1 MNEREIQNHKQKQKQ
16 EHHPIRL
23 IACDLDGTLLLHGA
37 QTCTPR
43 ALELIEKLCDQG
55 IYFMPAS
62 GRQYPNLRRLFAP
75 VADQIM
81 YLCENGSLVMKDD
94 RPIEKRIFP
103 RELAME
109 LCHAV
114 LERPDCEVL
123 ISGERTSYIL
133 PKRDSYRR
141 FLEETVRNNITV
153 VKTPEEIPEEIMKVS
168 FYTRKEDRDIAG
180 NALKQQFGE
189 RAWMVVS
196 GLEWI
201 DFAPVG
207 TSKASALAAV
217 GRKLGIAP
225 EEMAAFGDN
234 ENDRAMLEFVGH
246 PYLMRECNPTMEDLE
261 KNCGALRCDTVEE
274 ELEKLLIS
282 LVG

>member
-1 MNEREIQNHKQKQKQ
+1 MEEQRGMVRKV
-16 EHHPIRL
+16 RL

-37 QTCTPR
+37 QKCTPR
-43 ALELIEKLCDQG
+43 ALELIAALCDAE
-55 IYFMPAS
+55 IFFMPAS

-75 VADQIM
+75 VAERIM

-94 RPIEKRIFP
+94 RPIEKKIFP
-103 RELAME
+103 RALAME
-109 LCHAV
+109 LCHAI
-114 LERPDCEVL
+114 LDREDCEVL

-133 PKRDSYRR
+133 PKRDRYRIY
-141 FLEETVRNNITV
+141 LEETVRNNITV

-168 FYTRKEDRDIAG
+168 FYTGKENRDAAG
-180 NALKQQFGE
+180 AALAHQFSG

-196 GLEWI
+196 GMEWI

-217 GRKLGIAP
+217 GKRLGIAP
-225 EEMAAFGDN
+225 EDMAAFGDN

-246 PYLMRECNPTMEDLE
+246 PYLMKECNPSMEDL
-261 KNCGALRCDTVEE
+261 KRAQRCATVEE
-274 ELEKLLIS
+274 ELEKILATLAAPA
-282 LVG
+282 VF